1 MILKPRNL
9 QRYYK
14 LFQKGSTVDS
24 EQVFSYLIQF
34 LRTKGIRLFNR
45 TYFMTACEIG
55 TKTDG
60 KY

>member
-9 QRYYK
+9 QLYYK

-34 LRTKGIRLFNR
+34 LITNATRLFYR
-45 TYFMTACEIG
+45 IYFMAACEIG
-55 TKTDG
+55 TKADG